1 MPPVP
6 SNSLTSSS
14 IATTPFNSNK
24 LVENNYKLALK
35 QFINKNFIG
44 SFKLIHDVYYTSFNE
59 YKQGTISE
67 DLLIKIINLY
77 LVVVGVCLKNRHLD
91 QALANAARNSFT
103 SNEIINQIK
112 SIWLELD
119 IPLDIKYNMQL
130 VYISNPKDLINDED
144 SYLRNLKKWYI
155 NIDTN
160 DKFGSKLLDLVKFE
174 ILPHFNQYDESERL
188 IGDDESEL
196 AKLHKIK
203 NEKDEYLK
211 KVKQDQIQAE
221 KVAKEAQEKQEAEA
235 RQKRKELNLKYS
247 SIKEIVN
254 NYKQEDSRA
263 AASVKDLNRR
273 HQQSQSQ
280 NLQEKLA
287 YVLRITKNY
296 LARNSLVL
304 VVLIVL
310 ILGSSRYLR
319 NANVRE
325 KIVDTVKMAFKFTY
339 V

>member
-1 MPPVP
+1 M
-6 SNSLTSSS
+6 
-14 IATTPFNSNK
+14 
-24 LVENNYKLALK
+24 
-35 QFINKNFIG
+35 
-44 SFKLIHDVYYTSFNE
+44 
-59 YKQGTISE
+59 
-67 DLLIKIINLY
+67 
-77 LVVVGVCLKNRHLD
+77 KNRHLD

-119 IPLDIKYNMQL
+119 IPLEIKYNMQL

>member
-1 MPPVP
+1 M
-6 SNSLTSSS
+6 
-14 IATTPFNSNK
+14 
-24 LVENNYKLALK
+24 
-35 QFINKNFIG
+35 
-44 SFKLIHDVYYTSFNE
+44 
-59 YKQGTISE
+59 
-67 DLLIKIINLY
+67 
-77 LVVVGVCLKNRHLD
+77 
-91 QALANAARNSFT
+91 
-103 SNEIINQIK
+103 
-112 SIWLELD
+112 
-119 IPLDIKYNMQL
+119 
-130 VYISNPKDLINDED
+130 
-144 SYLRNLKKWYI
+144 
-155 NIDTN
+155 
-160 DKFGSKLLDLVKFE
+160 
-174 ILPHFNQYDESERL
+174 
-188 IGDDESEL
+188 
-196 AKLHKIK
+196 
-203 NEKDEYLK
+203 K

>member
-91 QALANAARNSFT
+91 QASANAARNSFT

-119 IPLDIKYNMQL
+119 IPLEIKYNMQL

-235 RQKRKELNLKYS
+235 RQKRKESNLKYS

>member
-1 MPPVP
+1 M
-6 SNSLTSSS
+6 
-14 IATTPFNSNK
+14 
-24 LVENNYKLALK
+24 
-35 QFINKNFIG
+35 
-44 SFKLIHDVYYTSFNE
+44 
-59 YKQGTISE
+59 
-67 DLLIKIINLY
+67 Y

-119 IPLDIKYNMQL
+119 IPLEIKYNMQL